1 MCIKFVLNVLR
12 IVNFIVYRVNDYGD
26 IILSDMRG
34 CLLFKWKFFN
44 SFFRNCLILF
54 IVLFYIDLMIIVM
67 FFIVVGR
74 FWFVIVIGWIGFIL
88 LS

>member
-34 CLLFKWKFFN
+34 CLLFKLKFFN
-44 SFFRNCLILF
+44 SFFGNCLILF

>member
-34 CLLFKWKFFN
+34 CLLFKWNFFN

>member
-34 CLLFKWKFFN
+34 YLLFKWKFFN